1 MKHTFPEIFWSVLG
15 ILVSGAAGAL
25 AGWALFHGLDLPR
38 VVAALLAALVAM
50 VVATAV
56 WLGITLLLRRIGL
69 VP

>member
-1 MKHTFPEIFWSVLG
+1 LRHTFREIFWSVVG

-25 AGWALFHGLDLPR
+25 AGWGLVQALALPR
-38 VVAALLAALVAM
+38 VAAAIVAAVVGM